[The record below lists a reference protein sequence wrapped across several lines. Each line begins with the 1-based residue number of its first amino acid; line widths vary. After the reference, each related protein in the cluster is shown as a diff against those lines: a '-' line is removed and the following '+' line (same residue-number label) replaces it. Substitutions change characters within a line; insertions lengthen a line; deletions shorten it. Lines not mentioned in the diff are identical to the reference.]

1 MKGELTTRQMIIEK
15 AALVINQKGM
25 AGTAISDIMTA
36 TKLAKGGIYG
46 NFESKEEICQEV
58 FKYLTQRL
66 ANGIENALRDKPSSK
81 AKLKALLEFYR
92 DDLTG
97 HNSGGCP
104 LLNFG
109 VEADDTNP
117 IIRGRVG
124 EAIQSAQSRIANLV
138 TAGIQAGEFD
148 PSINA
153 RHFAVKMFTMIEG
166 AILAT
171 RVLGNPQQMK
181 IVTDML
187 AADID
192 AFSR

>member
-1 MKGELTTRQMIIEK
+1 MKGESTTRQMIIEK

-25 AGTAISDIMTA
+25 AGTAISDIMAA

-66 ANGIENALRDKPSSK
+66 TSAIDNALRDKPTAK

-92 DDLTG
+92 DVLPA
-97 HNSGGCP
+97 HNGGGCP

-124 EAIQSAQSRIANLV
+124 EAIQAAESRITNLV

-148 PSINA
+148 PSVNA

-166 AILAT
+166 AILVT

-181 IVTDML
+181 IVTDIL
-187 AADID
+187 AAEID
-192 AFSR
+192 AFSL